1 MHVFRLKQCLTT
13 KASENLASP
22 APRLVPTIQHGS
34 PSSRLIVKT
43 LQTRE
48 EGTTEKQIASWAAFR
63 GRSWVPRKEHVL
75 VMFSNL
81 SLQPQKTPR
90 QDTSLAPEEE
100 QVSRKQ
106 LPRQRPSGLPPR
118 QLAISSQ
125 SPHHTQAGWILTKT
139 VKINLKNLFVC
150 VLLRASSSSY
160 SFPKQQAFCQEGSP
174 HRRADAEIEAARQER
189 YYGGTL

>member
-13 KASENLASP
+13 KASENFASP
-22 APRLVPTIQHGS
+22 VPKAGAYNSAWVTQWQVD
-34 PSSRLIVKT
+34 RQDKRRRNNRKT
-43 LQTRE
+43 DCIM
-48 EGTTEKQIASWAAFR
+48 GCIR
-63 GRSWVPRKEHVL
+63 GRSWIPRKEHVL

-81 SLQPQKTPR
+81 SLQPQKTPW

-125 SPHHTQAGWILTKT
+125 SPCHTQAGWILTKT
-139 VKINLKNLFVC
+139 VKINLKKLFVC
-150 VLLRASSSSY
+150 VVLRASSSSY
-160 SFPKQQAFCQEGSP
+160 SSPKQQAFCQEGSP